1 VVQLDEVKNVSIK
14 SNPISSKP
22 SMKKT
27 LITVAVVA
35 VVIFL
40 LALPKMNFFK
50 GSDASLPGPGQG
62 QGGARGGKLSVDA
75 MIIVPAPLDNKLNV
89 TGSVL
94 PNESLELK
102 SEVSGKIISILF
114 REGKQVK
121 KGDLLIQMNDDEIA
135 AQLEK
140 QRYNQKLNE
149 DNEFRQR
156 KLLEKDAI
164 SQEEYDNALNRLN
177 TTVADIRLLETQL
190 AKTKIRAPF
199 DGVIGLRF
207 VSEGAYISP
216 NNVIATLYNIS
227 PAKLEFAVP
236 GRYSTQVAPGKKIRF
251 TIESDLQVYE
261 GQVYAIE
268 PRIDPATRTLK
279 IRALAENRR
288 GNLLP
293 GQFVK
298 VELILES
305 VTNAILVPT
314 EAVIPEQAGKKVFIM
329 ENGKAKEVFIETG
342 IRTANSLEVLSGLK
356 ANDTLLTTGILQLR
370 QGMDVQIAKLD

>member
-1 VVQLDEVKNVSIK
+1 
-14 SNPISSKP
+14 
-22 SMKKT
+22 MKKT
-27 LITVAVVA
+27 LITVGVVA

-40 LALPKMNFFK
+40 VALPKLNLFK
-50 GSDASLPGPGQG
+50 GGDAANPAPGQA
-62 QGGARGGKLSVDA
+62 QGGGRGGKLSVDA
-75 MIIVPAPLDNKLNV
+75 LIVTPAPLDNKLNV

-102 SEVSGKIISILF
+102 SEMSGKIISIF
-114 REGKQVK
+114 FKEGKPVR
-121 KGDLLIQMNDDEIA
+121 KGDKLIEMNADEIE

-140 QRYNQKLNE
+140 QKYNRKLNQ

-164 SQEEYDNALNRLN
+164 SQEEYDNAQNRLN
-177 TTVADIRLLETQL
+177 TTVADIRLLEAQL
-190 AKTKIRAPF
+190 DKSKIQAPF

-216 NNVIATLYNIS
+216 NTTIATLYNIS
-227 PAKLEFAVP
+227 PAKIEFAVP
-236 GRYSTQVAPGKKIRF
+236 GRYSTQVAAGKKIRF
-251 TIESDLQVYE
+251 TIENDLQVYE
-261 GQVYAIE
+261 GEVYAIE

-279 IRALAENRR
+279 IRALAENKG

-305 VTNAILVPT
+305 MTDAILVPT
-314 EAVIPEQAGKKVFIM
+314 EAVIPEQAGKKVFIAD
-329 ENGKAKEVFIETG
+329 NGKAKEVFIETG

-356 ANDTLLTTGILQLR
+356 ANDTLLITGILQLR
-370 QGMDVQIAKLD
+370 NGMSIQISKLN

>member
-1 VVQLDEVKNVSIK
+1 
-14 SNPISSKP
+14 
-22 SMKKT
+22 MKKT

-35 VVIFL
+35 VVIIL
-40 LALPKMNFFK
+40 LTLPKLNLFK
-50 GSDASLPGPGQG
+50 GEEAAVQGATGPGS
-62 QGGARGGKLSVDA
+62 RGGKLSVDA
-75 MIIVPAPLDNKLNV
+75 IVIKSAHLDNKLNV

-102 SEVSGKIISILF
+102 SEVSGKIVSIFF
-114 REGKQVK
+114 REGKHVN
-121 KGDLLIQMNDDEIA
+121 KGEMLIQMNGDELE

-140 QRYNQKLNE
+140 QKFNRKLNE

-177 TTVADIRLLETQL
+177 TTEADIRLLETQL
-190 AKTKIRAPF
+190 DKTKIRAPF

-216 NNVIATLYNIS
+216 STVIATLYNIS
-227 PAKLEFAVP
+227 PAKIEFAVP
-236 GRYSTQVAPGKKIRF
+236 GRYSTQVSPGKKIRF
-251 TIESDLQVYE
+251 TIEGDLQVHD

-279 IRALAENRR
+279 IRAMADNKK

-305 VTNAILVPT
+305 VSNAILVPT
-314 EAVIPEQAGKKVFIM
+314 EAVIPEQAGKKVYIL
-329 ENGKAKEVFIETG
+329 EKGKAKEVFIETG
-342 IRTANSLEVLSGLK
+342 LRTANSLEVLSGLK
-356 ANDTLLTTGILQLR
+356 EGDTILTTGILQLR
-370 QGMDVQIAKLD
+370 PGMDVEISKLN

>member
-1 VVQLDEVKNVSIK
+1 
-14 SNPISSKP
+14 
-22 SMKKT
+22 MKKKF
-27 LITVAVVA
+27 ITAAVVA
-35 VVIFL
+35 VVILL
-40 LALPKMNFFK
+40 LALPKVNWFK
-50 GSDASLPGPGQG
+50 GNDEAVAPGQP
-62 QGGARGGKLSVDA
+62 QGGGRGGKLSVDA
-75 MIIVPAPLDNKLNV
+75 LIIKSAPLDNKLNV

-102 SEVSGKIISILF
+102 SEVSGKITAIHF
-114 REGKQVK
+114 NEGKRVD
-121 KGDLLIQMNDDEIA
+121 KGQLLIETNDDEIE

-140 QRYNQKLNE
+140 QKYNRKLNE

-190 AKTKIRAPF
+190 AKTKIMAPF
-199 DGVIGLRF
+199 AGVIGLRF

-216 NNVIATLYNIS
+216 STPIATLYNIS
-227 PAKLEFAVP
+227 PAKIEFAIP
-236 GRYSTQVAPGKKIRF
+236 GRYSTQVAPGKRIRF
-251 TIESDLQVYE
+251 AIESDLKVYE

-279 IRALAENRR
+279 IRAMAENR
-288 GNLLP
+288 GGSLLP

-305 VTNAILVPT
+305 MANAILVPT
-314 EAVIPEQAGKKVFIM
+314 EAVIPEQAGKKVFVL

-342 IRTANSLEVLSGLK
+342 IRTANSLEVLTGLK

-370 QGMDVQIAKLD
+370 QGMNVQISRID

>member
-1 VVQLDEVKNVSIK
+1 
-14 SNPISSKP
+14 
-22 SMKKT
+22 MKKT
-27 LITVAVVA
+27 LITVAIVA

-40 LALPKMNFFK
+40 LALPKLELF
-50 GSDASLPGPGQG
+50 SDKEQTSPTGVPQG
-62 QGGARGGKLSVDA
+62 GGARGGSLSVDA
-75 MIIVPAPLDNKLNV
+75 IIIKPAPLDNKLNV

-102 SEVSGKIISILF
+102 SEVSGKITAIHF
-114 REGKQVK
+114 REGKAVR
-121 KGDLLIQMNDDEIA
+121 KGDLLVETNDDEIA

-190 AKTKIRAPF
+190 NKTKIRAPF

-216 NNVIATLYNIS
+216 STVIATLYNIS
-227 PAKLEFAVP
+227 PAKIEFAVP
-236 GRYSTQVAPGKKIRF
+236 GRYSTQVTPGKKIRF
-251 TIESDLQVYE
+251 TIESDLKLYE

-268 PRIDPATRTLK
+268 PRIDPDTRTLK
-279 IRALAENRR
+279 IRAMAENR
-288 GNLLP
+288 GGMLLP

-298 VELILES
+298 VEVILGS
-305 VTNAILVPT
+305 INNAILAPT
-314 EAVIPEQAGKKVFIM
+314 EAVIPEQAGKKVFIL
-329 ENGKAKEVFIETG
+329 ENGKAKEVFVETG
-342 IRTANSLEVLSGLK
+342 IRTANSLEILSGLK
-356 ANDTLLTTGILQLR
+356 SGDTLLTTGILQLR
-370 QGMDVQIAKLD
+370 QGMNIQISKLD

>member
-1 VVQLDEVKNVSIK
+1 
-14 SNPISSKP
+14 
-22 SMKKT
+22 MKKT
-27 LITVAVVA
+27 LITVAIVA

-40 LALPKMNFFK
+40 LALPKLHLFDDK
-50 GSDASLPGPGQG
+50 AAQQAAPGQAGGG
-62 QGGARGGKLSVDA
+62 QSLSVDA
-75 MIIVPAPLDNKLNV
+75 IIIKASQLDSKLNV

-102 SEVSGKIISILF
+102 SEVSGKIISIF
-114 REGKQVK
+114 FKEGKQVK
-121 KGDLLIQMNDDEIA
+121 KGDLLIQTNDDEIE

-140 QRYNQKLNE
+140 QKYNRKLNE

-177 TTVADIRLLETQL
+177 TTGADIQLLETQL
-190 AKTKIRAPF
+190 AKTRIRAPF

-216 NNVIATLYNIS
+216 STVIATLYNIS
-227 PAKLEFAVP
+227 PAKIDFAIP
-236 GRYSTQVAPGKKIRF
+236 GRYSTQVSPGKKIRF
-251 TIESDLQVYE
+251 TIESDLKVYE

-268 PRIDPATRTLK
+268 PRIDPDTRTLK
-279 IRALAENRR
+279 IRALADNKG

-298 VELILES
+298 VELILQTTS
-305 VTNAILVPT
+305 NAILVPT
-314 EAVIPEQAGKKVFIM
+314 ESVIPEQSGKKVFIL
-329 ENGKAKEVFIETG
+329 ENGKAKEVRIESG
-342 IRTANSLEVLSGLK
+342 IRTELSLEVLSGLK
-356 ANDTLLTTGILQLR
+356 VGDTLLTTGILQLR
-370 QGMDVQIAKLD
+370 QGLGIKISKLD

>member
-1 VVQLDEVKNVSIK
+1 
-14 SNPISSKP
+14 
-22 SMKKT
+22 MKKT
-27 LITVAVVA
+27 FITVAVVA

-40 LALPKMNFFK
+40 LAIPKLKLFK
-50 GSDASLPGPGQG
+50 GKDPAQPAPGQA
-62 QGGARGGKLSVDA
+62 QGGGRGGKLSVNA
-75 MIIVPAPLDNKLNV
+75 LVIKPAPLDNKLNV

-94 PNESLELK
+94 PNESLELR
-102 SEVSGKIISILF
+102 SEVSGKITSISF
-114 REGKQVK
+114 REGKQVL
-121 KGDLLIQMNDDEIA
+121 KGDLLIQTNDDEIE
-135 AQLEK
+135 AQLDK
-140 QRYNQKLNE
+140 QKHNRKLNE

-190 AKTKIRAPF
+190 DKTRIRAPF

-216 NNVIATLYNIS
+216 TTVIATLYNIS
-227 PAKLEFAVP
+227 PAKIEFAIP
-236 GRYSTQVAPGKKIRF
+236 GRYSPQVAPGKKIRF
-251 TIESDLQVYE
+251 TIESDLKVYE

-279 IRALAENRR
+279 IRALADNRS

-305 VTNAILVPT
+305 MANAILVPT
-314 EAVIPEQAGKKVFIM
+314 EAVIPEQAGKKVFIL

-356 ANDTLLTTGILQLR
+356 AKDTLLTTGILQLR
-370 QGMDVQIAKLD
+370 NGMAVQISKLD

>member
-1 VVQLDEVKNVSIK
+1 
-14 SNPISSKP
+14 
-22 SMKKT
+22 MKKT
-27 LITVAVVA
+27 LITIAIVV

-40 LALPKMNFFK
+40 LALSKLNLFK
-50 GSDASLPGPGQG
+50 GKQVAESATGQG
-62 QGGARGGKLSVDA
+62 QGGRGGKLSVDA
-75 MIIVPAPLDNKLNV
+75 MIVKYAPLESKLNV

-102 SEVSGKIISILF
+102 SEVSGKITAIYF
-114 REGKQVK
+114 REGKQVR
-121 KGDLLIQMNDDEIA
+121 KGDTLVQTNDDEIA
-135 AQLEK
+135 ALLDK
-140 QRYNQKLNE
+140 QKYNRKLNQ

-177 TTVADIRLLETQL
+177 TTDADIRLLETQL
-190 AKTKIRAPF
+190 AKTKIMAPF

-216 NNVIATLYNIS
+216 NTAIATLYNIS
-227 PAKLEFAVP
+227 PAKIEFAIP
-236 GRYSTQVAPGKKIRF
+236 GRYSPQVAPGKKILF
-251 TIESDLQVYE
+251 TIESDLKVYE

-279 IRALAENRR
+279 IRAIAENRG

-305 VTNAILVPT
+305 IANAILVPT
-314 EAVIPEQAGKKVFIM
+314 EAVIPEQAGKKVFIL

-342 IRTANSLEVLSGLK
+342 MRTANSLEVLSGLK
-356 ANDTLLTTGILQLR
+356 ANDTLLTTGMLQLR
-370 QGMDVQIAKLD
+370 KGMDIQISKLD

>member
-1 VVQLDEVKNVSIK
+1 
-14 SNPISSKP
+14 
-22 SMKKT
+22 MKKR
-27 LITVAVVA
+27 LITIAVVV

-40 LALPKMNFFK
+40 IALPKLNLFK
-50 GSDASLPGPGQG
+50 DNQSATLPGQS
-62 QGGARGGKLSVDA
+62 GGAGQGGKLSVDA
-75 MIIVPAPLDNKLNV
+75 LVIVPTLLDNKLNV

-94 PNESLELK
+94 PNESLEIK
-102 SEVSGKIISILF
+102 SEVSGKITAILF
-114 REGKQVK
+114 REGKQVR
-121 KGDLLIQMNDDEIA
+121 KGDLLIQTDDDEIV

-140 QRYNQKLNE
+140 QKYNQKLNE

-177 TTVADIRLLETQL
+177 TTVADIRLLEAQL
-190 AKTKIRAPF
+190 SKTRIRAPF
-199 DGVIGLRF
+199 EGIIGLRF

-216 NNVIATLYNIS
+216 STVIATLYNIS
-227 PAKLEFAVP
+227 PAKIEFAIP
-236 GRYSTQVAPGKKIRF
+236 GRYSTQVTPGKKIRF
-251 TIESDLQVYE
+251 TIESDLQLYE
-261 GQVYAIE
+261 GEVYAIE
-268 PRIDPATRTLK
+268 PRIDPDTRTLK
-279 IRALAENRR
+279 IRALADNKA

-305 VTNAILVPT
+305 IPNAILVPT
-314 EAVIPEQAGKKVFIM
+314 EAVIPEQAGKKVYIL

-342 IRTANSLEVLSGLK
+342 IRTANSLEVISGLK

-370 QGMDVQIAKLD
+370 QGLDVQIAKLN